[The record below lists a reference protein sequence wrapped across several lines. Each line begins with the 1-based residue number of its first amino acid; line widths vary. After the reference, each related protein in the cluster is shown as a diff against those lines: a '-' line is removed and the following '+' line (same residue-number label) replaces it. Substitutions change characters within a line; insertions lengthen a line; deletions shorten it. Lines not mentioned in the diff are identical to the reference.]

1 MAEYSDKAGRIGT
14 RDPDEWALKS
24 LAGAIRDPG
33 DGVLNSFPGGAKGTG
48 GLECG
53 C

>member
-1 MAEYSDKAGRIGT
+1 MTEYSDRAGRIGI
-14 RDPDEWALKS
+14 RDPDEWVLKS

-33 DGVLNSFPGGAKGTG
+33 DGVLNSFVRDAKGNG